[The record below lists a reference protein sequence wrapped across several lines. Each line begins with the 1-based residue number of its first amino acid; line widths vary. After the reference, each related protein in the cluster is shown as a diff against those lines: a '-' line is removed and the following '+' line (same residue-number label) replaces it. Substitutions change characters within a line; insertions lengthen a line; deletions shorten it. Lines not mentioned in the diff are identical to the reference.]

1 MKTRV
6 PLASLDASE
15 PIVPPHEP
23 GSTVHNAPPPTRLEV
38 GTGIRHWISR
48 HGRRVKIAIFTSH
61 PIQYQAP
68 WFAALAQREGLD
80 LKVFFSYEPDAAA
93 QGIGF
98 GQSLNWDVPL
108 RDGYDSEVLSG
119 DGAGSARFPRGLM
132 RARAALRTFRPDV
145 ALVLGWHHG
154 SLVQALLACKIMGI
168 PVILRGESNAKRQRP
183 WWVSLVH
190 AGYVRMADAVL
201 AIGDANAEFFRLA
214 GADEAKIFMARYCV
228 DNGRFLSAAQQHQS
242 DRQTF
247 RSRWG
252 IAPDRFCAA
261 FFGKLEPKKRPM
273 DFLRAIDAA
282 ARQGTPIHG
291 LVVGTGSEMTD
302 VQAFAAANALPVTF
316 AGFLNQSEIAKA
328 YVAAD
333 ALVLPSD
340 FGETWGLVCN
350 EAMACGTP
358 AIVSERVGCA
368 NDLVLNGQTG
378 AVVSFASP
386 DAIARVLAA
395 WSSDPDG
402 YEAIRR
408 QAMDHVLQH
417 YAIEGAVEGL
427 EKAIEGVLTH

>member
-1 MKTRV
+1 MTGRPPAV
-6 PLASLDASE
+6 PKAPV
-15 PIVPPHEP
+15 PIVPRDEP
-23 GSTVHNAPPPTRLEV
+23 SSTVQSTPSPVRLNV
-38 GTGIRHWISR
+38 GRGLRHGISR
-48 HGRRVKIAIFTSH
+48 HGRRARIAIFTSH

-68 WFAALAQREGLD
+68 WFAALAQRAGFD
-80 LKVFFSYEPDAAA
+80 VKVFFSYEPDAAS

-98 GQSLNWDVPL
+98 GQSLSWDLPL

-119 DGAGSARFPRGLM
+119 DGAGSARFPRDLM
-132 RARAALRTFRPDV
+132 RARAALNAFRPDV
-145 ALVLGWHHG
+145 AMVLGWHHG
-154 SLVQALLACKIMGI
+154 SLVQSLLACKVMGI
-168 PVILRGESNAKRQRP
+168 PVILRGESNAKRQRS
-183 WWVSLVH
+183 WWVSLLH
-190 AGYVRMADAVL
+190 TGYVWMADAML

-214 GADEAKIFMARYCV
+214 GADEARIFMARYCV
-228 DNGRFLSAAQQHQS
+228 DNGRFVNSALEHRPN
-242 DRQTF
+242 RQTI

-273 DFLRAIDAA
+273 DFLRAIEAA
-282 ARQGTPIHG
+282 ERQGAPIHG
-291 LVVGTGSEMTD
+291 LVVGTGSEMAEA
-302 VQAFAAANALPVTF
+302 QAFVAANSLPVTF

-386 DAIARVLAA
+386 DAIARVLAG

-427 EKAIEGVLTH
+427 EKAVEGVLTH